1 MGELGTERR
10 DLQGNFTYYG
20 YNDSSTIDH
29 ILASEYTLTNTTIM
43 QYMSVGDLSYL
54 SDHEPLMLRIVSM
67 LLSKSTETYQNICK
81 LFFGQ
86 EKFIQNKNLTS
97 IFINEPNKQ
106 SSEAFN
112 SKSSKRKQRA
122 YFIDKQKSFAYQKK
136 TSKANS
142 VTYNNNNILGKNEV
156 SYNYETRQARQK
168 LIYMTKALNKC
179 KSQSFLQGQFFELKK
194 FTNL

>member
-1 MGELGTERR
+1 MGELGTERS

-29 ILASEYTLTNTTIM
+29 ILASEYTLTNTTMM

-86 EKFIQNKNLTS
+86 EKFI
-97 IFINEPNKQ
+97 
-106 SSEAFN
+106 
-112 SKSSKRKQRA
+112 
-122 YFIDKQKSFAYQKK
+122 
-136 TSKANS
+136 
-142 VTYNNNNILGKNEV
+142 
-156 SYNYETRQARQK
+156 
-168 LIYMTKALNKC
+168 
-179 KSQSFLQGQFFELKK
+179 
-194 FTNL
+194 